1 MIFNINT
8 NMSKISLSNQFAELN
23 NFTID
28 IKKLK
33 FFKKPLTKTLL
44 FKKVLNNTYI
54 NSHL

>member
-33 FFKKPLTKTLL
+33 FFKKPLTNIRL
-44 FKKVLNNTYI
+44 FKNVLNNT
-54 NSHL
+54 